1 VIVLDAS
8 AAVDFLLR
16 RDDRGDW
23 VAARIAETDGVSAPH
38 LLDTEVASAVRGLVI
53 SRQIPARAGA
63 AALAM
68 LNSMP
73 LLRFPAYLL
82 LERIWGLRD
91 NLTAF
96 DATYVALAEALGFP
110 LVTTDQHLGRSA
122 GHRAV
127 VTAFP
132 G

>member
-1 VIVLDAS
+1 MIVLDAS

-23 VAARIAETDGVSAPH
+23 VAARIAAADGVSAPH
-38 LLDTEVASAVRGLVI
+38 LLDTEVASAVRGLVV

-63 AALAM
+63 AALAT
-68 LNSMP
+68 LESMP

-82 LERIWGLRD
+82 LERIWRLRD

-110 LVTTDQHLGRSA
+110 LVTTDQRLARAA